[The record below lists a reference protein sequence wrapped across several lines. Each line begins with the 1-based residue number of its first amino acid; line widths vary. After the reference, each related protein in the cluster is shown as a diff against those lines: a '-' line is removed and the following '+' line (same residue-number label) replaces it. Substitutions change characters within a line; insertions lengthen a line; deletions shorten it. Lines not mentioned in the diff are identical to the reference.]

1 VLDTG
6 RVRIYGLGREVQLN
20 QVRQIERES
29 IKMKPNKM
37 IRLAPMKQLKGQGL
51 GRQGYQDT
59 LTARPKLKGAQSIEP
74 KTLQMKKGL
83 MGGKIKVQSQ
93 SLKGL

>member
-1 VLDTG
+1 
-6 RVRIYGLGREVQLN
+6 
-20 QVRQIERES
+20 
-29 IKMKPNKM
+29 MKPNKM

-74 KTLQMKKGL
+74 KTLQMRKGM
-83 MGGKIKVQSQ
+83 MGEKIKAQRS
-93 SLKGL
+93 SLRGL

>member
-1 VLDTG
+1 MLDTG
-6 RVRIYGLGREVQLN
+6 RVRIFGLGREARLN
-20 QVRQIERES
+20 QAHQIEKES
-29 IKMKPNKM
+29 IKMKSNKM
-37 IRLAPMKQLKGQGL
+37 IQLPPMKQLKGQGL
-51 GRQGYQDT
+51 GRQGYQVK
-59 LTARPKLKGAQSIEP
+59 LMARPKLKGAQSVEP

>member
-1 VLDTG
+1 MLNTG
-6 RVRIYGLGREVQLN
+6 RVRIYGLGREAQLN
-20 QVRQIERES
+20 RARQLERGS

-51 GRQGYQDT
+51 GRRGYQDT
-59 LTARPKLKGAQSIEP
+59 LSARPKLKGAQSIEP